1 MATFDNHDAVAI
13 AGKILERLGD
23 KSLELSPE
31 ARAKILQDL
40 NDVLNVLIEDPSEK
54 TSQPA
59 SFAPENNDEEVSPA
73 SSITP
78 PIPQD
83 APSSESSQTT
93 APDDNSA
100 FSKELL
106 QHIDDVRSGR
116 IEPRAI
122 SDNLKSDVER
132 HEINR
137 CRGDLANE
145 GLWNGN
151 MGWRSAADFYAAISY
166 IWVNAREVFTKF
178 DDFREIIEDK
188 GKWDQT
194 YFETQRNYLRHN
206 FSLERLCHL
215 VMVYDYLHGREARM
229 APTPATRTKIIV
241 VPEKKHPF
249 GNDSASANTSSTSL
263 QGPKKPSHKNR
274 MFLCIGGVVFVLV
287 ALIAAF
293 FLLRDKSHL
302 DSGTEDNVQQQS
314 KQTQQS
320 SAPASSQDR
329 MQIGGRDKPATGSVK
344 DRPAPVKE
352 TGSEKK

>member
-1 MATFDNHDAVAI
+1 MVTFDNLDAVAI

-23 KSLELSPE
+23 KSLELSTE
-31 ARAKILQDL
+31 SRARILQDL
-40 NDVLNVLIEDPSEK
+40 NNALNVLIEAPSEK

-59 SFAPENNDEEVSPA
+59 SFAPENNDKEVSPA
-73 SSITP
+73 SSFTP

-93 APDDNSA
+93 VPDDNSA

-178 DDFREIIEDK
+178 DDFREIIEDR

-215 VMVYDYLHGREARM
+215 VMVYDYLHGREVHI
-229 APTPATRTKIIV
+229 APTPVTRPKITV
-241 VPEKKHPF
+241 VPEKKHPLE
-249 GNDSASANTSSTSL
+249 NDSASINTPSTSL
-263 QGPKKPSHKNR
+263 QSRKNWIS
-274 MFLCIGGVVFVLV
+274 LCIGGVVILLV
-287 ALIAAF
+287 ALVVAL
-293 FLLRDKSHL
+293 FLLRDKSAL
-302 DSGTEDNVQQQS
+302 NSETENNSQPQS
-314 KQTQQS
+314 KQAQQS
-320 SAPASSQDR
+320 SAPVSSQER
-329 MQIGGRDKPATGSVK
+329 MPIGGRDKSVTGGDK
-344 DRPAPVKE
+344 GLPAPAKE

>member
-23 KSLELSPE
+23 KSLELSAE
-31 ARAKILQDL
+31 SRAKILQDL
-40 NDVLNVLIEDPSEK
+40 NDALNVLIEAPSE
-54 TSQPA
+54 PA
-59 SFAPENNDEEVSPA
+59 SFAPENNDEEVSPM
-73 SSITP
+73 SSFTP

-83 APSSESSQTT
+83 APSAESSQTT
-93 APDDNSA
+93 VPDDNSA

-122 SDNLKSDVER
+122 SDNLKSDVAR

-137 CRGDLANE
+137 CRGDIANE

-178 DDFREIIEDK
+178 DDFREIIEDRS
-188 GKWDQT
+188 KWNQT

-215 VMVYDYLHGREARM
+215 VMVYDYLHGREVHI
-229 APTPATRTKIIV
+229 APPPVTRPKITV

-249 GNDSASANTSSTSL
+249 GNDSASTNTSSTSL
-263 QGPKKPSHKNR
+263 RSHKNW

-293 FLLRDKSHL
+293 FLLRNKSHL

-314 KQTQQS
+314 QQAQQS

-329 MQIGGRDKPATGSVK
+329 MPIGGRNKSATGGVK
-344 DRPAPVKE
+344 DNPAPAKE